1 MDVALHLTLYI
12 KLQDKIRVLL
22 QQIDEVIVQDKAAEA
37 ERVEFTTDTLNTF
50 IGELKDALAS
60 KPEPADKEQKKQHRE
75 KKKQRPE
82 GCIRVWS
89 DRCSS
94 RLLSCA

>member
-1 MDVALHLTLYI
+1 M
-12 KLQDKIRVLL
+12 
-22 QQIDEVIVQDKAAEA
+22 QDKAAEA

-75 KKKQRPE
+75 KKTAKGTGETPRQ
-82 GCIRVWS
+82 
-89 DRCSS
+89 
-94 RLLSCA
+94 AQ